1 MFHYQ
6 VSSCLST
13 GVGSRVHAEP
23 LQSRS
28 RVVRTEHILNAKT
41 VQSGCIPLE
50 WLQTRCKPNAK
61 TVQSVPLCSDL
72 PRALPP
78 IWEAASMDQARRTP
92 ARGAETAG
100 KDPRPRP
107 DSWKHYAGF
116 RCADPTHLNALPA
129 RQSARKSAQIRWLWP
144 EISEALAA
152 GHTIG
157 DIRRELAL
165 DGLEISYSNL
175 RTHVARLR
183 RSRPLQPI
191 VNRPDAPTAPPPT
204 NVPAGASP
212 AVPPTNPASCT
223 AEAAPYD
230 PLANLRDRLT
240 RRPGFQYDDRP
251 PDEGKLI

>member
-13 GVGSRVHAEP
+13 GVGSRVHGEP

-28 RVVRTEHILNAKT
+28 RVVRTEHIL
-41 VQSGCIPLE
+41 
-50 WLQTRCKPNAK
+50 NAK

-107 DSWKHYAGF
+107 DSWTHYAGF

-183 RSRPLQPI
+183 KPTPFQPI
-191 VNRPDAPTAPPPT
+191 VNRLVVPTVPPAAG
-204 NVPAGASP
+204 VPAGAP
-212 AVPPTNPASCT
+212 LGVPPTNPAPRA
-223 AEAAPYD
+223 AEVAPYD
-230 PLANLRDRLT
+230 PLAN
-240 RRPGFQYDDRP
+240 
-251 PDEGKLI
+251 

>member
-1 MFHYQ
+1 
-6 VSSCLST
+6 
-13 GVGSRVHAEP
+13 
-23 LQSRS
+23 
-28 RVVRTEHILNAKT
+28 
-41 VQSGCIPLE
+41 
-50 WLQTRCKPNAK
+50 
-61 TVQSVPLCSDL
+61 
-72 PRALPP
+72 
-78 IWEAASMDQARRTP
+78 MDQARRTR
-92 ARGAETAG
+92 ARSAETAG
-100 KDPRPRP
+100 KGPLRQP
-107 DSWKHYAGF
+107 DSPPHLADC
-116 RCADPTHLNALPA
+116 RRADPIHLSALPA
-129 RQSARKSAQIRWLWP
+129 HRPARKSAQIRRLWP

-191 VNRPDAPTAPPPT
+191 VNRHDAPTAPPPT

-240 RRPGFQYDDRP
+240 RRPGFEYDDRP
-251 PDEGKLI
+251 PDEKKLI

>member
-1 MFHYQ
+1 
-6 VSSCLST
+6 
-13 GVGSRVHAEP
+13 
-23 LQSRS
+23 
-28 RVVRTEHILNAKT
+28 
-41 VQSGCIPLE
+41 
-50 WLQTRCKPNAK
+50 
-61 TVQSVPLCSDL
+61 
-72 PRALPP
+72 
-78 IWEAASMDQARRTP
+78 MDQAHRTR
-92 ARGAETAG
+92 ARGAEAAG
-100 KDPRPRP
+100 KGSLPRP
-107 DSWKHYAGF
+107 DSPPHHADF
-116 RCADPTHLNALPA
+116 RRADPIHLNALPGH
-129 RQSARKSAQIRWLWP
+129 RPARKSAQIRWLWP

-191 VNRPDAPTAPPPT
+191 VNRHDAPTAPPPT
-204 NVPAGASP
+204 NVVAGAPP
-212 AVPPTNPASCT
+212 AVPPTNPASRT

>member
-28 RVVRTEHILNAKT
+28 RVVRTEHIL
-41 VQSGCIPLE
+41 
-50 WLQTRCKPNAK
+50 NAK

-107 DSWKHYAGF
+107 DSWTHYAGF

-183 RSRPLQPI
+183 KSHAHQPT
-191 VNRPDAPTAPPPT
+191 VKRQAEPPASPPTDVQIGAPPAVLPT
-204 NVPAGASP
+204 NRAAR
-212 AVPPTNPASCT
+212 AAQ
-223 AEAAPYD
+223 AAPYD

-251 PDEGKLI
+251 PDEKELI